1 MQQAKKHFSFSL
13 SASRNLQEISIGNLL
28 FEGLTN
34 VSIHMVFVE
43 QFYNNYKCK
52 HANTS
57 QTHTANLLSFWKRK
71 RPFLFVFVFFAF
83 KMLPLIS
90 PQCCLSSQL
99 PPCQPALLLPL
110 PCSSRYSSQA
120 KPQLSHMP
128 CLLDVWTKLGGS
140 EAKTAFLSESDPV
153 RRDGWKCLPLWFP
166 GEQRRKTNGVWLPYF
181 LKVLDVTCRYCGT
194 RVGALTLAAWL
205 PSCPA
210 VCQADTMERA
220 PEPSPLPHPHSIPAA
235 DYSTACSVALLTT
248 QSACSHGD
256 DPVSNW
262 SIEVGRHRLVWL
274 CRRWW
279 LIACSSCGWHPWLF
293 QDKYEIIRKKTD
305 FLKEIEIANE

>member
-1 MQQAKKHFSFSL
+1 MQTRLKHTQPIFFPSEKERGPFC
-13 SASRNLQEISIGNLL
+13 L
-28 FEGLTN
+28 FL
-34 VSIHMVFVE
+34 F
-43 QFYNNYKCK
+43 FLPLKCF
-52 HANTS
+52 
-57 QTHTANLLSFWKRK
+57 LSFLHSAVCPLSCLPASQRCFFHSPAPLAIPAKLSHNCPTCHVCWMCEQSLEGARQK
-71 RPFLFVFVFFAF
+71 RP
-83 KMLPLIS
+83 
-90 PQCCLSSQL
+90 
-99 PPCQPALLLPL
+99 
-110 PCSSRYSSQA
+110 
-120 KPQLSHMP
+120 
-128 CLLDVWTKLGGS
+128 
-140 EAKTAFLSESDPV
+140 FLSESDPV

>member
-1 MQQAKKHFSFSL
+1 MQTRLKHTQPIFFPSEKERGPFC
-13 SASRNLQEISIGNLL
+13 L
-28 FEGLTN
+28 F
-34 VSIHMVFVE
+34 
-43 QFYNNYKCK
+43 
-52 HANTS
+52 
-57 QTHTANLLSFWKRK
+57 
-71 RPFLFVFVFFAF
+71 FVFFAF

-194 RVGALTLAAWL
+194 RVGALTLAAWP

-293 QDKYEIIRKKTD
+293 QDKYEIIRKKNRFPQRNRNSQWIINAT
-305 FLKEIEIANE
+305 ITANMHSH